1 MIPHSL
7 LGHSEF
13 SLSCNWLFPFQL
25 FTNLKSKDTEVDTLK
40 DQIEVVTPC
49 NYTVSLLHSC
59 CSVVTQCSWEGAL
72 CDNTENG
79 CVADYWSSI

>member
-13 SLSCNWLFPFQL
+13 SLSYNWLSPFQL

-40 DQIEVVTPC
+40 YQIEVVNFEHNP
-49 NYTVSLLHSC
+49 L
-59 CSVVTQCSWEGAL
+59 
-72 CDNTENG
+72 
-79 CVADYWSSI
+79 